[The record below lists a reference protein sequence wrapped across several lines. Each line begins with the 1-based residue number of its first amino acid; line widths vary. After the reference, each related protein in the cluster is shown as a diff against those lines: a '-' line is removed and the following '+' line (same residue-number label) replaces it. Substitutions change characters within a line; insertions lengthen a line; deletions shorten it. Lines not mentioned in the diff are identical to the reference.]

1 MNRLWRQWAFLF
13 FSLCWQ
19 PRSLQRLTMSRNH
32 LATKPSQTSELFS
45 QRSFVIPVLKVNR
58 RHYSHK
64 LNLVE
69 ILKNFFGTTSWKKNY
84 WPQNVYLMMV
94 FLKIV
99 SRVITRNIILKKE
112 QVMEKNK
119 WLKTTPKYMDNLVY
133 DKSNI
138 LNQGKKELN
147 IFKWNYYVSGNNK

>member
-1 MNRLWRQWAFLF
+1 
-13 FSLCWQ
+13 
-19 PRSLQRLTMSRNH
+19 
-32 LATKPSQTSELFS
+32 
-45 QRSFVIPVLKVNR
+45 
-58 RHYSHK
+58 
-64 LNLVE
+64 
-69 ILKNFFGTTSWKKNY
+69 
-84 WPQNVYLMMV
+84 MMV

-99 SRVITRNIILKKE
+99 SRIITRNIILKKE
-112 QVMEKNK
+112 WVMEKNK